1 QGPGHGAGHPGGG
14 AERGRRH
21 RTLGY
26 APSPADLPDLADQ
39 DVIRTAFIYDP
50 ATVSLAG
57 DPVVRTGSAPFDNAR
72 EPLAQ
77 VFTATGSDYE
87 FLAVVNHIKSKGG
100 DCGDLPEGCFD
111 DDREAQ
117 AAALTDFA
125 QGVADD
131 AGVADIFLLGDF
143 NAYTE
148 EDPVHVLTGGGYSN
162 LNDGE
167 TTYVYD
173 GAVGSLDHV
182 FANATAAD
190 RVTGVD
196 VWNINSVESVLH
208 EYSRFNYFDS
218 DLFAPGT
225 VFRASDHDPILVGI

>member
-1 QGPGHGAGHPGGG
+1 
-14 AERGRRH
+14 
-21 RTLGY
+21 
-26 APSPADLPDLADQ
+26 
-39 DVIRTAFIYDP
+39 
-50 ATVSLAG
+50 
-57 DPVVRTGSAPFDNAR
+57 
-72 EPLAQ
+72 
-77 VFTATGSDYE
+77 
-87 FLAVVNHIKSKGG
+87 
-100 DCGDLPEGCFD
+100 
-111 DDREAQ
+111 
-117 AAALTDFA
+117 LTDFA

-143 NAYTE
+143 NSYTE

-167 TTYVYD
+167 STYVYD

-208 EYSRFNYFDS
+208 EDSRYNYFDS
-218 DLFAPGT
+218 DLFTPGT
-225 VFRASDHDPILVGI
+225 VFRASDHDPILVGIDVPEAQPATVDLDLLSITDFHGRIEAGGESAGGAVLSCAVDSFREENPNTLFVSAGDNIGASTFKIGRAHV